1 MNECNL
7 NQMLSLSLSRIKH
20 KQMADQVFISI
31 ASNRSLGLVM
41 SIVRAD
47 KQLTL
52 VVSVAQLNPVAISN
66 TKWQIYD
73 ERMVALHARAV
84 GS

>member
-31 ASNRSLGLVM
+31 ASNRSLGLGFGHQKLRC
-41 SIVRAD
+41 IECQQHQEAR
-47 KQLTL
+47 LR
-52 VVSVAQLNPVAISN
+52 VS
-66 TKWQIYD
+66 
-73 ERMVALHARAV
+73 
-84 GS
+84 